1 MEKIE
6 VTYGNTLRVWWSFF
20 WRASLLGA
28 MFGFVLSFIGGFT
41 ISPFVEPETGRN
53 IIAPILG
60 LLGGILAS
68 ILVFKKILSKKYK
81 TFSVALIKEGSD

>member
-1 MEKIE
+1 MEKVE

-20 WRASLLGA
+20 WRASLFGTIFGSVLG
-28 MFGFVLSFIGGFT
+28 FIGAFT
-41 ISPFVEPETGRN
+41 VGPFVEPETGRN

-60 LLGGILAS
+60 SLGGILAS
-68 ILVFKKILSKKYK
+68 IWVFKKILSKKYK